1 MLPVPLTQRFF
12 FVCACPCRRFAIKRC
27 SRCQLGISA
36 NELVMRAR
44 DQVFHLSCFAC
55 SACNRTLTP
64 GEEFG
69 LRDNLIYC
77 RTDYELIFQGDYIP
91 SLSPGMG
98 HPGHSPNPNGSIPF
112 YNGVGGVQKGRPRKR
127 KSPLPDGDG
136 CTNMGECFSIFF
148 FSPACP
154 PLIPTNSDTHI
165 SIGQLRK

>member
-1 MLPVPLTQRFF
+1 
-12 FVCACPCRRFAIKRC
+12 
-27 SRCQLGISA
+27 
-36 NELVMRAR
+36 MRAR

-91 SLSPGMG
+91 SLSPAMG
-98 HPGHSPNPNGSIPF
+98 LPGHSPNNPNGSIPF
-112 YNGVGGVQKGRPRKR
+112 YNGVGAVQKGRPRKR

-136 CTNMGECFSIFF
+136 CTSMGE
-148 FSPACP
+148 
-154 PLIPTNSDTHI
+154 
-165 SIGQLRK
+165 

>member
-1 MLPVPLTQRFF
+1 MNLLCVWITNICPNVTRTTYTTFFGSQTFAPMLPVPLTQRFF

-112 YNGVGGVQKGRPRKR
+112 YNL
-127 KSPLPDGDG
+127 S
-136 CTNMGECFSIFF
+136 
-148 FSPACP
+148 
-154 PLIPTNSDTHI
+154 LIHI
-165 SIGQLRK
+165 